1 VKLNYL
7 GLIINFEQWCS

>member
-7 GLIINFEQWCS
+7 RSSSV